1 MERISICRLPP
12 SGLREAAF
20 LQRRTTVDY
29 SRTQL
34 ECGIGYAQAAL
45 GGFATKKEPSAQ
57 CRRFGKICTEAPA
70 CAVGCLC
77 PPSGGVAPIRAAH
90 RSTHGNNPAKKERS
104 FSVGQS
110 GTHPGAAHPYTPTQP
125 AKAQRTPQAHT
136 RPFARRRARRR
147 LRSASSAAC
156 SKAQRLR
163 ANCFS
168 RWRRS
173 CLLRNRTRS

>member
-1 MERISICRLPP
+1 MPHSSCARGICNEKRTVGTMPTVWKNLYRRTRLRCRASLPP
-12 SGLREAAF
+12 SGGGAAI
-20 LQRRTTVDY
+20 RT
-29 SRTQL
+29 
-34 ECGIGYAQAAL
+34 
-45 GGFATKKEPSAQ
+45 
-57 CRRFGKICTEAPA
+57 
-70 CAVGCLC
+70 
-77 PPSGGVAPIRAAH
+77 AH
-90 RSTHGNNPAKKERS
+90 RSTYGNNPAKKERS
-104 FSVGQS
+104 FSAGQG

-125 AKAQRTPQAHT
+125 AKAQRHPQAHT

>member
-1 MERISICRLPP
+1 MPHSSCARGICN
-12 SGLREAAF
+12 EK
-20 LQRRTTVDY
+20 RTVGTMPTVW
-29 SRTQL
+29 
-34 ECGIGYAQAAL
+34 
-45 GGFATKKEPSAQ
+45 
-57 CRRFGKICTEAPA
+57 KICTEEPA

-90 RSTHGNNPAKKERS
+90 RNTHGNNPAKKERS
-104 FSVGQS
+104 FSAGQG

-125 AKAQRTPQAHT
+125 AKAQRHPQAHT

>member
-1 MERISICRLPP
+1 M
-12 SGLREAAF
+12 
-20 LQRRTTVDY
+20 QQRTTVGY
-29 SRTQL
+29 SRAQL
-34 ECGIGYAQAAL
+34 EHSLCRTQAAL

-57 CRRFGKICTEAPA
+57 CRRFGKICTEEPA
-70 CAVGCLC
+70 CAVGYLC
-77 PPSGGVAPIRAAH
+77 PPSGGDAAIRTAH
-90 RSTHGNNPAKKERS
+90 RSTYGNNPAKKERS
-104 FSVGQS
+104 FSAGQG

-125 AKAQRTPQAHT
+125 AKAQRHPQAHT

>member
-1 MERISICRLPP
+1 MPHSSCARGICNKKRTVGTMPTVWKNLY
-12 SGLREAAF
+12 
-20 LQRRTTVDY
+20 RRTRLRCRVSLPAVRRRRRHTH
-29 SRTQL
+29 
-34 ECGIGYAQAAL
+34 
-45 GGFATKKEPSAQ
+45 SAPQ
-57 CRRFGKICTEAPA
+57 HIRQQ
-70 CAVGCLC
+70 
-77 PPSGGVAPIRAAH
+77 SG
-90 RSTHGNNPAKKERS
+90 KKERS
-104 FSVGQS
+104 FSAGQG

-125 AKAQRTPQAHT
+125 AKAQRHPQAHT